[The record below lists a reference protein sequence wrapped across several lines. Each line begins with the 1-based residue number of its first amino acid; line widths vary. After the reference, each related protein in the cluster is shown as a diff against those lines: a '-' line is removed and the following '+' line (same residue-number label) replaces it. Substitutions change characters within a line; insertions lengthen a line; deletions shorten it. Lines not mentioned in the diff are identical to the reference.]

1 MEDISKST
9 DKSRSRHFVKPCSV
23 CNKRLVNYVCPRCNQ
38 GFCTVECSRS
48 LQHQSCL
55 AGAPQPGQSKST
67 ADRENILHILKRN
80 DIVAPEDGGPLQLLE
95 SDNDMVRFLNTDEAV
110 EDHQD
115 DDKPD
120 GLNLGSDAE
129 VDDDEGEEDE
139 ENDRRRE
146 DLQKRMAGLDIEDA
160 NFEEIWERLD
170 SQEREEFVKLAQEL
184 EEREGRWN
192 SWM

>member
-1 MEDISKST
+1 
-9 DKSRSRHFVKPCSV
+9 
-23 CNKRLVNYVCPRCNQ
+23 
-38 GFCTVECSRS
+38 
-48 LQHQSCL
+48 
-55 AGAPQPGQSKST
+55 
-67 ADRENILHILKRN
+67 
-80 DIVAPEDGGPLQLLE
+80 LLE

-139 ENDRRRE
+139 ENERRRE

-170 SQEREEFVKLAQEL
+170 SREREEFVKLAQEL